1 MTTVQRLAHFVVDR
15 SWDDPVGRFVKTQL
29 PPRTPRPRATSAA
42 ARVVKDICEGPVIGA
57 RSA

>member
-29 PPRTPRPRATSAA
+29 PPRSLVPGLPQQRRES
-42 ARVVKDICEGPVIGA
+42 
-57 RSA
+57 